1 MSGVL
6 VIAETRRGELR
17 DVSFELIGA
26 ATALAAE
33 GAGPVRVAVIA
44 SDPARFAAALSSPGV
59 DEVLTVSSPL
69 ENFEAHV
76 QAHAVSAL
84 IAAIEPAIV
93 LAGHT
98 VDSMGFA
105 AAVAAERDLGFASD
119 VTAIA
124 WNGGAPAAQRG
135 VFGDRLLASVDF
147 PGRATVM
154 ALLRPGAVIAAE
166 RGGGGAAVRD
176 AEILLEPSLART
188 EHLGF
193 EEPTAGDVDIT
204 TADFLLAIGRGVE
217 EESDVEKMQELAD
230 AIGATLV
237 CSRPLVDAGLL
248 PAARQVGQSGRTVAP
263 KVYLSLGI
271 SGAVQHVMGMKNA
284 DTIIAV
290 NSDPGAPIFGV
301 AGYGVVAD
309 LHDVAA
315 ELAGQFARS

>member
-6 VIAETRRGELR
+6 VIAEVRRGELR
-17 DVSFELIGA
+17 EVSFELIGA

-44 SDPARFAAALSSPGV
+44 ADPGRFAAALSSPGV
-59 DEVLTVSSPL
+59 DEVLTITSPL

-76 QAHAVSAL
+76 QERAVCEL
-84 IAAIEPAIV
+84 IAATEPSIV
-93 LAGHT
+93 VAGHT

-105 AAVAAERDLGFASD
+105 AAVAAQRDLGFASD
-119 VTAIA
+119 VTAIT
-124 WNGGAPAAQRG
+124 WNAGAPAAERG
-135 VFGDRLLASVDF
+135 VFGDRLIASLDF
-147 PGRATVM
+147 PDRPSVIV
-154 ALLRPGAVIAAE
+154 LLRPGTFLAAPS
-166 RGGGGAAVRD
+166 GGGTAVVRD
-176 AEILLEPSLART
+176 AGIMLEPSLART

-193 EEPTAGDVDIT
+193 EEPSAGDVDIT

-237 CSRPLVDAGLL
+237 SSRPLVDAGWL

-263 KVYLSLGI
+263 KVYLALGI
-271 SGAVQHVMGMKNA
+271 SGAVQHIMGMKGA

-309 LHDVAA
+309 LHDIAD
-315 ELAGQFARS
+315 ELAEQFTQS